1 MVIAATKASGVRVMA
16 ECICLAR
23 AGRRSHGRIFT
34 GTWDGSQTCS
44 REEGER
50 VKNRPGEAGDVTHGE
65 EVTAREDPSACK

>member
-1 MVIAATKASGVRVMA
+1 MVIAATKPSGVRAMA

-44 REEGER
+44 RRKAR
-50 VKNRPGEAGDVTHGE
+50 VKDRPGEAGDVIHGE